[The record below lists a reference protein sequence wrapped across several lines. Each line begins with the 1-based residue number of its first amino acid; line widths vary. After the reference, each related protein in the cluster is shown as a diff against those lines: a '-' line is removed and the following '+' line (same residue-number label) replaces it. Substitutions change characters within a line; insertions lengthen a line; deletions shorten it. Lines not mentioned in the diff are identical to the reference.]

1 MRRILVFIRRHPLGA
16 AFAAALVPMALL
28 FSLQV
33 RWLARLERTSA
44 IAQETV
50 LRNYVEAVGTKVR
63 YHYESAAERA
73 LNVPA
78 AYIAGSPVAVQQ
90 SPDGSVEIAGE
101 YPEVALYWEKRVV
114 RGARRLFLVDY
125 VHEQFGHFVS
135 FDAATRRLVQL
146 PASPEAMAI
155 ILACA
160 PFHMQQYRE
169 SSAVPTG
176 LLVDERD
183 PENRVILNPILD
195 DDSRLVGVAGMVLD
209 DAYFEREL
217 LPGAI
222 AKAMPEFLPDV
233 PRDQLVMTVHDGT
246 GRQVLTVGRA
256 REGGDLVEQ
265 RFQFVFTDWS
275 LGIRSGAATPAQ
287 WARRN
292 RAYNLAFT
300 AALSIVLLGCIAMAL
315 RTASR
320 AMHLSQMK
328 ADFVSNVSHELRTP
342 LASIRVFAEFLTL
355 GRAATPDKVREYG
368 ARIDLES
375 RRLAHLIDNILDFS
389 RIESGRKT
397 YQFVPVDLREVVD
410 SVLRAFATRLEQGGF
425 EVQVDASEW
434 RPGAVMLDP
443 DAIAQ
448 AVGNLLDNAIKYS
461 GDARQITVQLRR
473 EDTTAVVAV
482 SDRGIGVPGVEQAK
496 IFERFHRVSTGLVHD
511 VKGAGLGLS
520 IVHHVVQAHH
530 GRVVVDSE
538 PGRGSTFAIHLPVAP
553 VAAAA
558 ETPATVEPAG
568 DHA

>member
-1 MRRILVFIRRHPLGA
+1 MRGIGSIVRRHPLSV
-16 AFAAALVPMALL
+16 AFAAALVPLAVL
-28 FSLQV
+28 FALQV
-33 RWLARLERTSA
+33 RWLARLERASA

-78 AYIAGSPVAVQQ
+78 AYIAERPVAIQERATGAADV
-90 SPDGSVEIAGE
+90 VIE
-101 YPEVALYWEKRVV
+101 YPEVAQYWEKRVV

-125 VHEQFGHFVS
+125 VHEQFGHFV
-135 FDAATRRLVQL
+135 AYEPETRRMVQL

-160 PFHMQQYRE
+160 PFHMQQFRE
-169 SSAVPTG
+169 RNAVPPEV
-176 LLVDERD
+176 LVDERD

-195 DDSRLVGVAGMVLD
+195 DDSNLIGVAGMVLD

-222 AKAMPEFLPDV
+222 AKALPEFLPDV
-233 PRDQLVMTVHDGT
+233 PRDQLVMTVSDGT
-246 GRQVLTVGRA
+246 GRQVLTVGRGA
-256 REGGDLVEQ
+256 EGGDLVVQ
-265 RFQFVFTDWS
+265 RFPFVYTDWS

-292 RAYNLAFT
+292 RAYNLGFT
-300 AALSIVLLGCIAMAL
+300 ALLSIVLLGGIAMAL
-315 RTASR
+315 RTAGR

-342 LASIRVFAEFLTL
+342 LASIRVFAEFLKL
-355 GRAATPDKVREYG
+355 GRASTPDKVREYG
-368 ARIDLES
+368 DRIDLEG
-375 RRLAHLIDNILDFS
+375 RRLSHLIDNILDFS

-397 YQFVPVDLREVVD
+397 YQFVPADLHGIVEAVV
-410 SVLRAFATRLEQGGF
+410 RGFTTRLEQSSF
-425 EVQVDASEW
+425 
-434 RPGAVMLDP
+434 AVEMQTNRWKPTSLALDP

-461 GDARQITVQLRR
+461 GDARRIRVELRR
-473 EDTTAVVAV
+473 EDDTAVVAV
-482 SDRGIGVPGVEQAK
+482 SDHGIGIPRAEQRK
-496 IFERFHRVSTGLVHD
+496 IFERFHRVGTGLVHD

-538 PGRGSTFAIHLPVAP
+538 PGRGSTFAIHLPVP
-553 VAAAA
+553 PAAAA
-558 ETPATVEPAG
+558 PSGVTVVRPAG
-568 DHA
+568 DQV